1 MANGTNIRVSEDVHK
16 KLVDH
21 LKNTEKKIGK
31 WTDLAIE
38 DSILKETP
46 RINKKK

>member
-16 KLVDH
+16 DLVEH

-31 WTDLAIE
+31 WTDIAIK
-38 DSILKETP
+38 DKILKET
-46 RINKKK
+46 KKK

>member
-16 KLVDH
+16 ELVEH

-31 WTDLAIE
+31 WTDIAIRE
-38 DSILKETP
+38 KIKKET
-46 RINKKK
+46 NKK